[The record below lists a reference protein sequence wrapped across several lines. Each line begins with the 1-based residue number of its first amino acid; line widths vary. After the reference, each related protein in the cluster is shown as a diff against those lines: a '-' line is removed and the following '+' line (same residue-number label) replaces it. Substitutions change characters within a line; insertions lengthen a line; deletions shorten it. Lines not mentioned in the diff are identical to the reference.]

1 MNDYL
6 RQRLVAERARAIGV
20 RLAVDAGDRLTERE
34 IAILKDISEGRAN
47 KEIAR
52 RLNVSVDTVKAD
64 MKRIFSKLDVTDR
77 TRAVIVAIQ
86 RGSLCI

>member
-1 MNDYL
+1 
-6 RQRLVAERARAIGV
+6 VAQQIAIYS
-20 RLAVDAGDRLTERE
+20 AGDRLTERE
-34 IAILKDISEGRAN
+34 IAILKAISEGRAN

-52 RLNVSVDTVKAD
+52 RLHVSVDTVKAD

-86 RGSLCI
+86 RGSLHI